1 MRELHYILRRRSLD
15 YLRVSEDALS
25 RGLYDVGGVLAQI
38 SAELAVK
45 ATISFLGYSFPETHE
60 IRRLLGV
67 LSSIT
72 LKDEIQNFINAWFK
86 RLGLMRR
93 KREKKKVIFILSC
106 ALISGLPTYALPN
119 KLRLALVLRLLEA
132 IPPQVVEYILRVL
145 ASYLL
150 NALG

>member
-1 MRELHYILRRRSLD
+1 MRKLHYILRRRSLD

-25 RGLYDVGGVLAQI
+25 RDLYDVSGVLAQI
-38 SAELAVK
+38 SAELVVK

-86 RLGLMRR
+86 RRG
-93 KREKKKVIFILSC
+93 
-106 ALISGLPTYALPN
+106 
-119 KLRLALVLRLLEA
+119 
-132 IPPQVVEYILRVL
+132 
-145 ASYLL
+145 
-150 NALG
+150 

>member
-15 YLRVSEDALS
+15 YLRASEDALS
-25 RGLYDVGGVLAQI
+25 RGLYDVSGVLAQI
-38 SAELAVK
+38 SAELVVK

-72 LKDEIQNFINAWFK
+72 LKDEVQNFINAWFK

-93 KREKKKVIFILSC
+93 KREKKKVVFI
-106 ALISGLPTYALPN
+106 
-119 KLRLALVLRLLEA
+119 LRLALDQWFTYLCTPKRASPRLG
-132 IPPQVVEYILRVL
+132 
-145 ASYLL
+145 ASTSRSHSSSSR
-150 NALG
+150 